1 MSEFTG
7 KQPERKKNLLAFCMR
22 ILRAEKPSEAVELYT
37 DIMESISASE
47 VIWVVDEMVKQN
59 IPMPELK
66 TGINKI
72 LNLFYNT
79 LNNNP
84 IETPAKYSFLG
95 YLSQNNHE
103 LDIRLKAIK
112 PLLRKLNQDENDLE
126 VISALKDKFT
136 ELLLFDNH
144 YVIEENILFP
154 VLEKHWKDFRCVQV
168 MWSFHDDIRRNIK
181 SIIELLESNEFD
193 LSEFNSLIG
202 NIFFDMYAIKFR
214 EEKILFPHILQ
225 TITTDVLDKMLQESL
240 SFKWPFIE
248 PDKSKINIAMS
259 SVRNETDEI
268 DLKTGFLL
276 PEQIRWMLNHLPV
289 DITYVDENNKV
300 KYFSSP
306 KKRIFPRTNAIIGRD
321 VKNCHPQES
330 VHIVEQIIEAFR
342 EGKKDKANFWIKM
355 KDEFILIQYFAIRD
369 KSGNYKGVI
378 EVSQE
383 VSEIKALEGENR
395 LLDWE

>member
-1 MSEFTG
+1 MSEFTD
-7 KQPERKKNLLAFCMR
+7 KQKERNKNILAFCMR
-22 ILRAEKPSEAVELYT
+22 ILRAEKPSEAVDFYS
-37 DIMESISASE
+37 DIMESINADE

-59 IPMPELK
+59 IPMPQLK

-72 LNLFYNT
+72 LNLFYKT

-84 IETPAKYSFLG
+84 VEEPEEHSFLG
-95 YLSQNNHE
+95 YLSQNNNE

-112 PLLRKLNQDENDLE
+112 LYLRKLNQDENDKEIINTL
-126 VISALKDKFT
+126 IDKFSD
-136 ELLLFDNH
+136 LLIFDNH
-144 YVIEENILFP
+144 YIIKENILFP
-154 VLEKHWKDFRCVQV
+154 ALEKHWNDFRCVQV
-168 MWSFHDDIRRNIK
+168 MWSFHDDIRRNVK
-181 SIIELLESNEFD
+181 SIIELLKSDEFD
-193 LSEFNSLIG
+193 LSEFNSLVG

-225 TITTDVLDKMLQESL
+225 TIPTDVLDKMLHESL
-240 SFKWPFIE
+240 QFVWPYVS
-248 PDKSKINIAMS
+248 PDKTKINIAVS
-259 SVRNETDEI
+259 TEEGNAKEI
-268 DLKTGFLL
+268 DLQTGLLL

-306 KKRIFPRTNAIIGRD
+306 KKRIFPRTNSIIGRD
-321 VKNCHPQES
+321 VRNCHPPES
-330 VHIVEQIIEAFR
+330 VHIVEQIVEAFR
-342 EGKKDKANFWIKM
+342 EGKKDKADFRIKM

-369 KSGNYKGVI
+369 DLGNYKGVI

-383 VSEIKALEGENR
+383 ISEIQALKGENR

>member
-1 MSEFTG
+1 MPEFTD
-7 KQPERKKNLLAFCMR
+7 KQKERNKNILAFCMR
-22 ILRAEKPSEAVELYT
+22 ILKAEKPAEAVEKYR
-37 DIMESISASE
+37 DIMETITASD
-47 VIWVVDEMVKQN
+47 VIWLVDEMVKQN

-103 LDIRLKAIK
+103 LDIRLKALK
-112 PLLRKLNQDENDLE
+112 PLLKQINREPDNTVLIDT
-126 VISALKDKFT
+126 LKDTF
-136 ELLLFDNH
+136 LDLYVFCHH
-144 YVIEENILFP
+144 YTIKENILFP
-154 VLEKHWKDFRCVQV
+154 VLEKNWKDYRCVQV

-181 SIIELLESNEFD
+181 EINELLDKNKFEI
-193 LSEFNSLIG
+193 SEFNSLIG
-202 NIFFDMYAIKFR
+202 DIFFDMYAIKFR

-225 TITTDVLDKMLQESL
+225 TIPSDVLDKMLQESI
-240 SFKWPFIE
+240 SFTWPFIK
-248 PDKSKINIAMS
+248 PDKEKISITMNS
-259 SVRNETDEI
+259 EKNETGEI
-268 DLKTGFLL
+268 DLKTGLLL

-289 DITYVDENNKV
+289 DLTYVDENNKV

-321 VKNCHPQES
+321 VKNCHPPES
-330 VHIVEQIIEAFR
+330 VHIVEQIVEAFR
-342 EGKKDKANFWIKM
+342 EGKKDKADFWIKM
-355 KDEFILIQYFAIRD
+355 NNEMILIQYFAIRD
-369 KSGNYKGVI
+369 ESGRYKGVI

-383 VSEIKALEGENR
+383 VSGIKSLEGEKR

>member
-7 KQPERKKNLLAFCMR
+7 KLSQRQNNILALCMR
-22 ILRAEKPSEAVELYT
+22 ILKAEKPSQAIEFYT
-37 DIMESISASE
+37 DIMETISAEE

-66 TGINKI
+66 TGINKF

-79 LNNNP
+79 LNNKP
-84 IETPAKYSFLG
+84 VEEPDERSFLG
-95 YLSQNNHE
+95 YLLQNNHE

-112 PLLRKLNQDENDLE
+112 PLLRKLNQDENNKEL
-126 VISALKDKFT
+126 INTLRDKFSD
-136 ELLLFDNH
+136 LLIFDKH
-144 YVIEENILFP
+144 YIIKENILFP
-154 VLEKHWKDFRCVQV
+154 VLEKCWKDFRCVQV
-168 MWSFHDDIRRNIK
+168 MWSFHDDIRRNLK
-181 SIIELLESNEFD
+181 SIIELLKSDEID
-193 LSEFNSLIG
+193 LAEFNSLVG

-214 EEKILFPHILQ
+214 EEKILFPHILK
-225 TITTDVLDKMLQESL
+225 TISKDVLDKMLIESF

-248 PDKSKINIAMS
+248 PDKTKINITMS
-259 SVRNETDEI
+259 AEKNETGEI
-268 DLKTGFLL
+268 DLQTGALL

-321 VKNCHPQES
+321 VHNCHPPES
-330 VHIVEQIIEAFR
+330 VHVVEKIIEAFR

-355 KDEFILIQYFAIRD
+355 KDDFILIQYFSIRD
-369 KSGNYKGVI
+369 EKGNYKGVI

-383 VSEIKALEGENR
+383 VSEIKALKGENR
-395 LLDWE
+395 LLDW